1 MKILLYLLAIYI
13 LELLMFI
20 FKIYI
25 MFTYFYFS
33 IQE

>member
-1 MKILLYLLAIYI
+1 MKILLYLLATYI